1 MTKSLP
7 KSDDQSPPTL
17 QPVILL
23 LGTMADTTWRMFV
36 PTIGG
41 LLLGVWGDVSW
52 GTKPWLTVL
61 GLVIGTAL
69 AALLVRKQLQ
79 NVKTNDK

>member
-1 MTKSLP
+1 MSKSP
-7 KSDDQSPPTL
+7 HTSDDQSPPTL

-41 LLLGVWGDVSW
+41 LLLGFWADASW
-52 GTKPWLTVL
+52 GTRPWLTIL
-61 GLVIGTAL
+61 GLILGTAIT
-69 AALLVRKQLQ
+69 ALLIRKQLRSVQ
-79 NVKTNDK
+79 HNDK